1 MTKQNLNKGK
11 IGENKAC
18 QYLSKLG
25 YKIFEKNFQKR
36 YGEIDIIAIDPFSSF
51 DDTQDKGSGQSDD
64 TLVFVEVKTRY
75 SHEYGYPEEAVTPS
89 KIKTL
94 IRSAN
99 FYKILHPE
107 LPSLLRIDVIAV
119 EISYNGKVQ
128 EIRHIKNITQ

>member
-25 YKIFEKNFQKR
+25 YQIIEKNFQKR
-36 YGEIDIIAIDPFSSF
+36 YGEIDLIAIEPSKKSE
-51 DDTQDKGSGQSDD
+51 QSN

-75 SHEYGYPEEAVTPS
+75 SHEYGSPEEAVTPS

-94 IRSAN
+94 IKSAN
-99 FYKILHPE
+99 FYKMLHPK
-107 LPSLLRIDVIAV
+107 LPDLLRIDVIAV